1 VKTLLGLGLMVL
13 HAFPMLAWSNVKPLA
28 DCQRMA
34 APARHPALACMSLP
48 AAPAPKLVIR

>member
-13 HAFPMLAWSNVKPLA
+13 YAFSMLAWSEARPLA
-28 DCQRMA
+28 DCLRMA
-34 APARHPALACMSLP
+34 APARHAAFACMSLP